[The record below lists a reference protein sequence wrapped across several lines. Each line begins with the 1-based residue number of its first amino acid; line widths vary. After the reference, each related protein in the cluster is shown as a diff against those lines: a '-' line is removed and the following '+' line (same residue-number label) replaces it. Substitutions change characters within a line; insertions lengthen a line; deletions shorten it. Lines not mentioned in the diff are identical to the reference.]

1 MTKKGTFLVVLL
13 LTVVALTGCIGG
25 PETITSTFDEG
36 TEGWTVVGDAQSGQV
51 EPTHVAEGGNPG
63 GYLRATDDVAGGVWY
78 WNASDAYLGDI
89 SSYSGGTLSF
99 DLNQSATDSQ
109 FDAQDV
115 ILESGDTRLGH
126 DFGNSSTH
134 PGTDWT
140 SYEVSLSAEAEGWTN
155 RGTEEPA
162 TQDEFENVLSELD
175 ALWIR
180 GEYRTGS
187 DTGGIDNVELSASG

>member
-1 MTKKGTFLVVLL
+1 MTKARTFLVVSLVA
-13 LTVVALTGCIGG
+13 VVALTGCIGG
-25 PETITSTFDEG
+25 SEMITSTFDEG

-63 GYLRATDDVAGGVWY
+63 GYLQATDDTAGGVWY
-78 WNASDAYLGDI
+78 WNASDAYIGDM
-89 SSYSGGTLSF
+89 SAYSGGTLSF

-109 FDAQDV
+109 FNAQDV
-115 ILESGDTRLGH
+115 ILESGDSRLGY

-140 SYEVSLSAEAEGWTN
+140 GYEVSLSADVEGWTN
-155 RGTEEPA
+155 RSTEEPA
-162 TQDEFENVLSELD
+162 IQEEFDSVLSELD

-180 GEYRTGS
+180 GEYRTGG
-187 DTGGIDNVELSASG
+187 DVGGIDNVELSG